1 MTYIGTVSK
10 KGTVTLPPDANLP
23 EGTKVEVTPLPTS
36 IAKEGATDKDP
47 TLFEMFKDFVGVC
60 EGPSDLARNHDH
72 YAHGAPKR

>member
-23 EGTKVEVTPLPTS
+23 EGTKVAVTPLPDS
-36 IAKEGATDKDP
+36 GVQEHATDRNS
-47 TLFEMFKDFVGVC
+47 TLFEIFKDFVGVC
-60 EGPSDLARNHDH
+60 EGPSDLAHNHDH